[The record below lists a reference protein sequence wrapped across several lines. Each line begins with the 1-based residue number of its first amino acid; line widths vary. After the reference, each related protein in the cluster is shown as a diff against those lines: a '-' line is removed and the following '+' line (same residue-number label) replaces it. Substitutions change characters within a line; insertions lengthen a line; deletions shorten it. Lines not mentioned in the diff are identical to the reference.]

1 MEVHSIFLKQIW
13 MTLRAWMCKYYVKIP
28 FIIITPT
35 LFFMHVVVV
44 PTPHNKFVATNSI
57 GKAQVSVL
65 VKVTKAKKEEMRK

>member
-1 MEVHSIFLKQIW
+1 
-13 MTLRAWMCKYYVKIP
+13 
-28 FIIITPT
+28 
-35 LFFMHVVVV
+35 MHVVVV